1 MIPFSTI
8 WTEFQGDS
16 ANSGYAALNTGPAKD
31 HKWTAPAPSPGGGSP
46 IVNPLDG
53 AIYVADGVGQYRDN
67 GVALWTRSGGTND
80 QWGSTP
86 ATEARKNK
94 NFNTPGCKTGGLKTY
109 LSPGSAFYFQSRRG
123 TLRQIPG
130 LHKAIYGKPSSF
142 RLQIPLFCGKG
153 NWPVAITQLKLNF
166 QIPSKF

>member
-1 MIPFSTI
+1 VEVDDRVFPRPAPAGDTDRKAHKYVVSTNLSETKKGRQQMIPFSTI

-94 NFNTPGCKTGGLKTY
+94 NFNTPGCKTGGL
-109 LSPGSAFYFQSRRG
+109 
-123 TLRQIPG
+123 
-130 LHKAIYGKPSSF
+130 
-142 RLQIPLFCGKG
+142 
-153 NWPVAITQLKLNF
+153 
-166 QIPSKF
+166 